1 MATTS
6 TSSTVLSAQAFVG
19 SIAVNA
25 HAAYSSSS
33 AYASYGNSSMI
44 LDDLHY
50 LGVTTIRD
58 AMPTDPTAAPVVN
71 ALAAAGVKFDFVVSS
86 DLPASGAAGLAQFIA
101 SLDGFVAKYPN
112 NLVAIEGL
120 NEANIQAFSY
130 HGSSSMAAAAQFQ
143 KDLYTA
149 IKADGHLGGISVY
162 NLTLGMNDA
171 AAYAQLGD
179 LSKYSDYSTSH
190 AYVATST
197 PENYGIQYGVDVA
210 ASSSSGNPSVI
221 TETGYTTLASYS
233 GLGVDQLVQAKS
245 ILNSLVDAFKDGVS
259 KTYLYELLD
268 HGSSS
273 DPEGRFGLFNADG
286 TPKLAATAIHNLT
299 TILADDGAGGL
310 KPTAPL
316 AYTINNLPTSGNS
329 MVLAKSNGAYELVV
343 WAEPQLWDDAKDKE
357 ISNPTTQAK
366 VHLGGVHKTVT
377 IYDPL
382 NTSKPIATYT
392 NVQDFTLPV
401 SDHPLVIEIDA
412 PTASTT
418 APAGETVVVATSA
431 AVVADLSD
439 LNAAGTVKSITL
451 TDTHVLTVSS
461 KATMDYMISHYAGV
475 LSTIKG
481 GYSFAV
487 TTSTSTW
494 SLTENYDSAG
504 KLTSTDQTAYQN
516 GVTAYDLVTYVDG
529 TTAASNFVN
538 GVKTQT
544 TVTHTDGS
552 KDVTVYG
559 ITGKSYVT
567 MVTSTTAS
575 GVVVEKKYVSADG
588 STVDDHFNASGV
600 LVSETKIN
608 ADGSSSS
615 TLYTNSVK
623 TAVFVTN
630 ADQSNDNSFYGIN
643 GRSYS
648 SEVLHV
654 NAGGAVT
661 SVVRTHSDG
670 TLDYTEKHDSDGTL
684 TSTNYDAKG
693 VKIAQAITHLDG
705 TKDIYALNIQ
715 QKSYGSEHSHFDA
728 AGNLALFERFHTDGS
743 YALKATTLGGTTVT
757 DTYDSKGALA
767 SELVVASDGSTSTSL
782 FAGGAKTKMNVT
794 YADHSQDNYAYNVT
808 GQSYANIV
816 QHVSASGEL
825 TSIIRTHADGS
836 LDYTQIVDADG
847 TKTSTQYDAHGSKL
861 AQTITHSDGSAKS
874 DTFNGAGQMT
884 QEVVKNV
891 DGSSSTSV
899 FVDGVKTKMYV
910 LNADH
915 SQDNYGYGIVG
926 QSYVNIVQHADASGK
941 LTSAT
946 RTHSDGTLDYT
957 LATGSDGT
965 TTATYYDA
973 KGVMGSKVV
982 TQTSGMKDIFSFLS
996 TGVQDKT
1003 YGASGVLQKTDL
1015 LKTDGTHVETANAAG
1030 VTLRGGNG
1038 NDVFA
1043 SAGSTTFVF
1052 DRGNDQIQGFHTGT
1066 TADHDVIKLSASL
1079 VADYSHL
1086 NVTQSGADAL
1096 VHLGDAGSILLS
1108 HVNAAQLTH
1117 DNFLIV

>member
-6 TSSTVLSAQAFVG
+6 TSSTVLSARAFVD

-25 HAAYSSSS
+25 HSAYSSSS
-33 AYASYGNSSMI
+33 AYASYGNSSLI

-58 AMPTDPTAAPVVN
+58 ALPTDPNAAPLVN

-86 DLPASGAAGLAQFIA
+86 DLPASGAAGIAQFIA
-101 SLDGFVAKYPN
+101 SLDSFVAKYPN
-112 NLVAIEGL
+112 SIVAIEGL

-130 HGSSSMAAAAQFQ
+130 KGSSSMAAAAQFQ

-149 IKADGHLGGISVY
+149 IKADGHLGGVSVY
-162 NLTLGMNDA
+162 NLTLALNDS
-171 AAYAQLGD
+171 AAYAKLGD

-197 PENYGIQYGVDVA
+197 PENYGIQYSIGVA
-210 ASSSSGNPSVI
+210 ARSSPGNPSVI

-259 KTYLYELLD
+259 KTYLYELLN

-273 DPEGRFGLFNADG
+273 HPEGSFGLFNADG
-286 TPKLAATAIHNLT
+286 TPKLAATAVHNLT
-299 TILADDGAGGL
+299 AILADDGSGGRT
-310 KPTAPL
+310 PATPL

-343 WAEPQLWDDAKDKE
+343 WAEPKLWNDANDTE
-357 ISNPTTQAK
+357 ISNPTTRAK
-366 VHLGGVHKTVT
+366 VHLGTVHKTVT

-382 NTSKPIATYT
+382 NTSKPLAVYT

-418 APAGETVVVATSA
+418 TPAGETVVVATSA

-494 SLTENYDSAG
+494 SLTENYDSTG

-516 GVTAYDLVTYVDG
+516 GVTVYDLVTYVDG
-529 TTAASNFVN
+529 TTAASNFAN
-538 GVKTQT
+538 GIKTQT

-567 MVTSTTAS
+567 MVTSTNAS
-575 GVVVEKKYVSADG
+575 RVVVEKKYIGADG
-588 STVDDHFNASGV
+588 STVDDHFNSSGA
-600 LVSETKIN
+600 LASETKIN
-608 ADGSSSS
+608 ADGSSST

-623 TAVFVTN
+623 TAAFVTN
-630 ADQSNDNSFYGIN
+630 ADQSNDNSFYNIKGQ
-643 GRSYS
+643 SYT

-654 NAGGAVT
+654 NASGAVI
-661 SVVRTHSDG
+661 SVVRSHADG
-670 TLDYTEKHDSDGTL
+670 TLDYTETHGSDGTV

-693 VKIAQAITHLDG
+693 VKVAQATTHTDG

-715 QKSYGSEHSHFDA
+715 QKPYASEHSHFDA
-728 AGNLALFERFHTDGS
+728 SGNLTLFERFHADGS
-743 YALKATTLGGTTVT
+743 YAEKATLGDRPVA
-757 DTYDSKGALA
+757 DHYDSKGALA
-767 SELVVASDGSTSTSL
+767 SEVVVGADGSTSTSL
-782 FAGGAKTKMNVT
+782 F
-794 YADHSQDNYAYNVT
+794 
-808 GQSYANIV
+808 
-816 QHVSASGEL
+816 SG
-825 TSIIRTHADGS
+825 
-836 LDYTQIVDADG
+836 
-847 TKTSTQYDAHGSKL
+847 
-861 AQTITHSDGSAKS
+861 
-874 DTFNGAGQMT
+874 
-884 QEVVKNV
+884 
-891 DGSSSTSV
+891 
-899 FVDGVKTKMYV
+899 GVKTKTYV

-915 SQDNYGYGIVG
+915 SQDNYGYGVVG
-926 QSYVNIVQHADASGK
+926 QSYVNIVQHADAAGK
-941 LTSAT
+941 LTSAA
-946 RTHSDGTLDYT
+946 RTHADGTLDYT

-965 TTATYYDA
+965 TTETYYDA
-973 KGVMGSKVV
+973 KGVIGAKVV
-982 TQTSGMKDIFSFLS
+982 TQTTGVKDVFTFLS

-1003 YGASGVLQKTDL
+1003 YAASGALQKTDL

-1030 VTLRGGNG
+1030 VTLRGGSG
-1038 NDVFA
+1038 NDIFG
-1043 SAGSTTFVF
+1043 SAGSTGFVF
-1052 DRGNDQIQGFHTGT
+1052 DRGSDQIQDFHAGT
-1066 TADHDVIKLSASL
+1066 AAGHDVIKISQSL
-1079 VADYSHL
+1079 VTDYSHL
-1086 NVTQSGADAL
+1086 NVSQLGADAV
-1096 VHLGDAGSILLS
+1096 VHLGDAGSIMLA

-1117 DNFLIV
+1117 ANFLFV

>member
-6 TSSTVLSAQAFVG
+6 TSSTVLSARAFVD

-25 HAAYSSSS
+25 HSAYSSSS
-33 AYASYGNSSMI
+33 AYASYGNSSLI

-58 AMPTDPTAAPVVN
+58 ALPTDPNAAPLVN

-86 DLPASGAAGLAQFIA
+86 DLPASGAAGIAQFIA
-101 SLDGFVAKYPN
+101 SLDSFVAKYPN
-112 NLVAIEGL
+112 SIVAIEGL

-130 HGSSSMAAAAQFQ
+130 KGSSSMAAAAQFQ

-149 IKADGHLGGISVY
+149 IKADGHLGGVSVY
-162 NLTLGMNDA
+162 NLTLALNDS
-171 AAYAQLGD
+171 AAYAKLGD

-197 PENYGIQYGVDVA
+197 PENYGIQYSIGVA
-210 ASSSSGNPSVI
+210 ARSSPGNPSVI

-259 KTYLYELLD
+259 KTYLYELLN

-273 DPEGRFGLFNADG
+273 HPEGSFGLFNADG
-286 TPKLAATAIHNLT
+286 TPKLAATAVHNLT
-299 TILADDGAGGL
+299 AILADDGSGGRT
-310 KPTAPL
+310 PTTAL

-343 WAEPQLWDDAKDKE
+343 WAEPKLWNDANDTE
-357 ISNPTTQAK
+357 ISNPTTRAK
-366 VHLGGVHKTVT
+366 VHLGTVHKTVT

-382 NTSKPIATYT
+382 NTSKPIAAYT

-418 APAGETVVVATSA
+418 TPAGETVVVATSA

-494 SLTENYDSAG
+494 SLTENYDSTG

-516 GVTAYDLVTYVDG
+516 GVTVYDLVTYVDG
-529 TTAASNFVN
+529 TTAASNFAN
-538 GVKTQT
+538 GIKTQT

-567 MVTSTTAS
+567 MVTSTNAS
-575 GVVVEKKYVSADG
+575 RVVVKKKYIGADG
-588 STVDDHFNASGV
+588 STVDDHFNSSGA
-600 LVSETKIN
+600 LASETKIN
-608 ADGSSSS
+608 ADGSSST

-623 TAVFVTN
+623 TAAFVTN
-630 ADQSNDNSFYGIN
+630 ADQSNDNSFYNIKGQ
-643 GRSYS
+643 SYT

-654 NAGGAVT
+654 NASGAVI
-661 SVVRTHSDG
+661 SVVRSHADG
-670 TLDYTEKHDSDGTL
+670 TLDYTETHGSDGTV

-693 VKIAQAITHLDG
+693 VKVAQATTHTDG

-715 QKSYGSEHSHFDA
+715 QKPYASEHSHFDA
-728 AGNLALFERFHTDGS
+728 SGNLTLFERFHADGS
-743 YALKATTLGGTTVT
+743 YAEKATLGDRPVA
-757 DTYDSKGALA
+757 DHYDSKGALA
-767 SELVVASDGSTSTSL
+767 SEVVVGADGSTSTSL
-782 FAGGAKTKMNVT
+782 F
-794 YADHSQDNYAYNVT
+794 
-808 GQSYANIV
+808 
-816 QHVSASGEL
+816 SG
-825 TSIIRTHADGS
+825 
-836 LDYTQIVDADG
+836 
-847 TKTSTQYDAHGSKL
+847 
-861 AQTITHSDGSAKS
+861 
-874 DTFNGAGQMT
+874 
-884 QEVVKNV
+884 
-891 DGSSSTSV
+891 
-899 FVDGVKTKMYV
+899 GVKTKMYV

-915 SQDNYGYGIVG
+915 SQDNYGYGVVG
-926 QSYVNIVQHADASGK
+926 QSYVNIVQHADAAGK
-941 LTSAT
+941 LTSAA
-946 RTHSDGTLDYT
+946 RTHADGTLDYT

-965 TTATYYDA
+965 TTETYYDA

-982 TQTSGMKDIFSFLS
+982 TQTTGVKDVFTFLS

-1003 YGASGVLQKTDL
+1003 YAASGALQKTDL

-1030 VTLRGGNG
+1030 VTLRGGSG
-1038 NDVFA
+1038 NDIFG
-1043 SAGSTTFVF
+1043 SAGSTGFVF
-1052 DRGNDQIQGFHTGT
+1052 DRGNDQIQNFHAGT
-1066 TADHDVIKLSASL
+1066 AAGHDVIKISQSL
-1079 VADYSHL
+1079 VTDYSHL
-1086 NVTQSGADAL
+1086 NVSQLGADAV
-1096 VHLGDAGSILLS
+1096 VHLGDAGSIMLA

-1117 DNFLIV
+1117 ANFLFV

>member
-1 MATTS
+1 MATSS
-6 TSSTVLSAQAFVG
+6 TSSTVLSAQAFVA

-25 HAAYSSSS
+25 HSAYSSSS
-33 AYASYGNSSMI
+33 AYASYGNSSLI

-58 AMPTDPTAAPVVN
+58 ALPADPNATPVVN

-86 DLPASGAAGLAQFIA
+86 ELPASGAAGIAQFIA
-101 SLDGFVAKYPN
+101 SLDSFVAKYPSSI
-112 NLVAIEGL
+112 VAIEGL

-149 IKADGHLGGISVY
+149 IKADAHLGGVSVY
-162 NLTLGMNDA
+162 NLTLGLNDS
-171 AAYAQLGD
+171 AAYAKLGD

-197 PENYGIQYGVDVA
+197 PENYGIQYGVNVA
-210 ASSSSGNPSVI
+210 ATSSPGKPSVI
-221 TETGYTTLASYS
+221 TETGYATLASYS

-268 HGSSS
+268 HGSNS
-273 DPEGRFGLFNADG
+273 DPEGHFGLFNADG
-286 TPKLAATAIHNLT
+286 TPKLAAAAVHNLT
-299 TILADDGAGGL
+299 TILADDGSGGRT
-310 KPTAPL
+310 PTTPL
-316 AYTINNLPTSGNS
+316 TYTIDNLPTSGNS

-343 WAEPQLWDDAKDKE
+343 WAEPQLWNDAKDAE

-366 VHLGGVHKTVT
+366 VHLGSVHKTVT

-401 SDHPLVIEIDA
+401 SDHPLIIEIDA

-418 APAGETVVVATSA
+418 APAGATDVVATSA
-431 AVVADLSD
+431 MVVADLSD

-487 TTSTSTW
+487 TTSASTW
-494 SLTENYDSAG
+494 SLTENYDSTG

-516 GVTAYDLVTYVDG
+516 GLTAYDLVTYADG
-529 TTAASNFVN
+529 TTAASNFAN
-538 GVKTQT
+538 GVRTKT

-567 MVTSTTAS
+567 MITYTNAS
-575 GVVVEKKYVSADG
+575 GVVVEKTYISADG
-588 STVDDHFNASGV
+588 SKVDDRFNSSGT
-600 LVSETKIN
+600 LVSETKIS
-608 ADGSSSS
+608 ADGSSST
-615 TLYTNSVK
+615 TLFTNGVK
-623 TAVFVTN
+623 TAAFVTN
-630 ADQSNDNSFYGIN
+630 ADHSNDNSFYNIKGQ
-643 GRSYS
+643 SYA
-648 SEVLHV
+648 SEVQHV
-654 NAGGAVT
+654 DAGGSVS
-661 SVVRTHSDG
+661 SVVRNYADG
-670 TLDYTEKHDSDGTL
+670 TLAYTEIHSADGTI
-684 TSTNYDAKG
+684 TSANYDAKG
-693 VKIAQAITHLDG
+693 VKVAQAVTHTDG

-715 QKSYGSEHSHFDA
+715 QKSYASEHSHFDT
-728 AGNLALFERFHTDGS
+728 AGNLTLFERFHADGS
-743 YALKATTLGGTTVT
+743 YAEKVATLGGTTVT
-757 DTYDSKGALA
+757 DSYDSKGTLA
-767 SELVVASDGSTSTSL
+767 SETVARADGSATTSL
-782 FAGGAKTKMNVT
+782 FSGGVTTKMYVT
-794 YADHSQDNYAYNVT
+794 YADHSQDNYAYSVT

-816 QHVSASGEL
+816 QHVSASGQL
-825 TSIIRTHADGS
+825 TSITRTHADGS
-836 LDYTQIVDADG
+836 LEYTQVIGADG
-847 TKTSTQYDAHGSKL
+847 TKTSTQYDAHGTKL
-861 AQTITHSDGSAKS
+861 AQTITHSDGSS
-874 DTFNGAGQMT
+874 VNDTFNAAGQIT
-884 QEVVKNV
+884 QDVVKNA
-891 DGSSSTSV
+891 DGSSSTSL

-915 SQDNYGYGIVG
+915 SQDNFAYGVTG
-926 QSYVNIVQHADASGK
+926 QSYTNIAQHVDAAGK
-941 LTSAT
+941 LTSTT
-946 RTHSDGTLDYT
+946 RTHADGTLDYT
-957 LATGSDGT
+957 LTTGSDGG

-973 KGVMGSKVV
+973 KGVMASKVV
-982 TQTSGMKDIFSFLS
+982 TQSTGAKDVFTFLS
-996 TGVQDKT
+996 NGVQDKT
-1003 YGASGVLQKTDL
+1003 YAASGVLLKTDL
-1015 LKTDGTHVETANAAG
+1015 LKTDGTHVETANTAG
-1030 VTLRGGNG
+1030 ITLQGGSG
-1038 NDVFA
+1038 NDMFA

-1052 DRGNDQIQGFHTGT
+1052 DRGNDQIQNFHAGT
-1066 TADHDVIKLSASL
+1066 AADHDVIKISQSL

-1086 NVTQSGADAL
+1086 SATQAGADAV

-1108 HVNAAQLTH
+1108 HVNAAQLAH
-1117 DNFLIV
+1117 DNFLFV

>member
-6 TSSTVLSAQAFVG
+6 TSSTALSARAFVD

-25 HAAYSSSS
+25 HSAYSSSS
-33 AYASYGNSSMI
+33 AYASYGNSSLI

-58 AMPTDPTAAPVVN
+58 ALPTDPNAAPLVN

-101 SLDGFVAKYPN
+101 SLDSFVAKYPN
-112 NLVAIEGL
+112 SIVAIEGL

-130 HGSSSMAAAAQFQ
+130 KGSSSMAAAAQFQ

-149 IKADGHLGGISVY
+149 IKADGHLGGVSVY
-162 NLTLGMNDA
+162 NLTLALNDS
-171 AAYAQLGD
+171 AAYAKLGD

-197 PENYGIQYGVDVA
+197 PENYGIQYSIGVA
-210 ASSSSGNPSVI
+210 ARSSPGNPSVI

-259 KTYLYELLD
+259 KTYLYELLN

-273 DPEGRFGLFNADG
+273 HPEGSFGLFNADG
-286 TPKLAATAIHNLT
+286 TPKLAATAVHNLT
-299 TILADDGAGGL
+299 AILADDGSGGRT
-310 KPTAPL
+310 PTTAL

-343 WAEPQLWDDAKDKE
+343 WAEPKLWNDANDTE
-357 ISNPTTQAK
+357 ISNPTTRAK
-366 VHLGGVHKTVT
+366 VHLGTVHKTVT

-382 NTSKPIATYT
+382 NTSKPIAAYT

-412 PTASTT
+412 PTASATT
-418 APAGETVVVATSA
+418 PAGETVVVATSA

-487 TTSTSTW
+487 TTSASTW
-494 SLTENYDSAG
+494 SLTENYDSTG

-516 GVTAYDLVTYVDG
+516 GVTVYDLVTYVDG
-529 TTAASNFVN
+529 TTAASNFAN
-538 GVKTQT
+538 GIKTQT

-567 MVTSTTAS
+567 MVTSTNAS
-575 GVVVEKKYVSADG
+575 RVVVEKKYISADG
-588 STVDDHFNASGV
+588 STVDDHFNSSGA
-600 LVSETKIN
+600 LASETKIN
-608 ADGSSSS
+608 ADGSSST

-623 TAVFVTN
+623 TATFVTN
-630 ADQSNDNSFYGIN
+630 ADQSNDNSFYNIKGQ
-643 GRSYS
+643 SYT

-654 NAGGAVT
+654 NASGAVI
-661 SVVRTHSDG
+661 SVVRSHADG
-670 TLDYTEKHDSDGTL
+670 TLDYTETHGSDGTV

-693 VKIAQAITHLDG
+693 VKVAQATTHTDG

-715 QKSYGSEHSHFDA
+715 HKPYASEHSHFDA
-728 AGNLALFERFHTDGS
+728 SGNLTLFERFHADGS
-743 YALKATTLGGTTVT
+743 YAEKATLGDRPVA
-757 DTYDSKGALA
+757 DHYDSKGALA
-767 SELVVASDGSTSTSL
+767 SEVVVGADGSTSTSL
-782 FAGGAKTKMNVT
+782 F
-794 YADHSQDNYAYNVT
+794 
-808 GQSYANIV
+808 
-816 QHVSASGEL
+816 SG
-825 TSIIRTHADGS
+825 
-836 LDYTQIVDADG
+836 
-847 TKTSTQYDAHGSKL
+847 
-861 AQTITHSDGSAKS
+861 
-874 DTFNGAGQMT
+874 
-884 QEVVKNV
+884 
-891 DGSSSTSV
+891 
-899 FVDGVKTKMYV
+899 GVKTKMYV

-915 SQDNYGYGIVG
+915 SQDNYGYGVVG
-926 QSYVNIVQHADASGK
+926 QSYVNIVQHADAAGK
-941 LTSAT
+941 LTSAA
-946 RTHSDGTLDYT
+946 RTHADGTLDYT

-965 TTATYYDA
+965 TTETYYDA
-973 KGVMGSKVV
+973 KAVMGSKVV
-982 TQTSGMKDIFSFLS
+982 TQTTGVKDVFTFLS

-1003 YGASGVLQKTDL
+1003 YAASGALQKTDL

-1030 VTLRGGNG
+1030 MTLRGGSG
-1038 NDVFA
+1038 NDIFG
-1043 SAGSTTFVF
+1043 SAGSTGFVF
-1052 DRGNDQIQGFHTGT
+1052 DRGNDQIQNFHAGT
-1066 TADHDVIKLSASL
+1066 AAGHDVIKISQSL
-1079 VADYSHL
+1079 VTDYSHL
-1086 NVTQSGADAL
+1086 NVSQLGADAV
-1096 VHLGDAGSILLS
+1096 VHLGDAGSIMLA

-1117 DNFLIV
+1117 ANFLFV

>member
-6 TSSTVLSAQAFVG
+6 TSSTVLSAQAFVD

-25 HAAYSSSS
+25 HTAYSSSS
-33 AYASYGNSSMI
+33 AYASYGNSSLI

-58 AMPTDPTAAPVVN
+58 ALPTDPNATPVIN
-71 ALAAAGVKFDFVVSS
+71 ALAAAGVTFDFVVSS
-86 DLPASGAAGLAQFIA
+86 DIPASGAAGLAQFIA
-101 SLDGFVAKYPN
+101 SLDSFVAKYPSSI
-112 NLVAIEGL
+112 VAIEGL

-149 IKADGHLGGISVY
+149 IKADSHLGGVSVY
-162 NLTLGMNDA
+162 NLTLGLNDS
-171 AAYAQLGD
+171 AAYAKLGD

-197 PENYGIQYGVDVA
+197 PENYGIQYGVNVA

-286 TPKLAATAIHNLT
+286 TPKLAATAVHNLT
-299 TILADDGAGGL
+299 TILADDGTGGRT
-310 KPTAPL
+310 PTTAL

-366 VHLGGVHKTVT
+366 VHLGSVHKTIT

-382 NTSKPIATYT
+382 NTSKPIAVYT

-412 PTASTT
+412 PTASAM
-418 APAGETVVVATSA
+418 APAGQTVVVATSA

-439 LNAAGTVKSITL
+439 LNAAGTVESITL

-494 SLTENYDSAG
+494 SLTENYDSTG

-516 GVTAYDLVTYVDG
+516 GVAAYDLVTYVDG
-529 TTAASNFVN
+529 TTAASNFAN

-567 MVTSTTAS
+567 MVSSTNAS
-575 GVVVEKKYVSADG
+575 GVVVEKKYISADG
-588 STVDDHFNASGV
+588 STVDDHFNSSGA

-608 ADGSSSS
+608 ANGSSST

-623 TAVFVTN
+623 TATFVTN
-630 ADQSNDNSFYGIN
+630 ADQSNDNSFYGIK
-643 GRSYS
+643 GQSYT

-654 NAGGAVT
+654 NASGVVT
-661 SVVRTHSDG
+661 SVVRSHADG
-670 TLDYTEKHDSDGTL
+670 TLDYTETHGSDGTI
-684 TSTNYDAKG
+684 TSTSYDAKG
-693 VKIAQAITHLDG
+693 VKVAQAITHTDG

-715 QKSYGSEHSHFDA
+715 QKSYASEHSRFDTS
-728 AGNLALFERFHTDGS
+728 GNLTLFERFHADGS
-743 YALKATTLGGTTVT
+743 YAEKVTKLGGTTVT
-757 DTYDSKGALA
+757 DNFDSKGTLA
-767 SELVVASDGSTSTSL
+767 SEFVANTDGSTTTSL
-782 FAGGAKTKMNVT
+782 FSGGVKTKMYVT
-794 YADHSQDNYAYNVT
+794 NTDHSQDNYAYNVA
-808 GQSYANIV
+808 GQPYANIV
-816 QHVSASGEL
+816 QHVDASGHL

-836 LDYTQIVDADG
+836 LEYTQRVSADG
-847 TKTSTQYDAHGSKL
+847 TKTSTQYDAHGTKL
-861 AQTITHSDGSAKS
+861 AQTVVHSDGSKVNDAF
-874 DTFNGAGQMT
+874 DAAGLVT
-884 QEVVKNV
+884 KDIVTNT
-891 DGSSSTSV
+891 DGSSSTSL
-899 FVDGVKTKMYV
+899 FVDGAKTKMYV

-915 SQDNYGYGIVG
+915 SQDNYAYGVVD
-926 QSYVNIVQHADASGK
+926 QSYTNIVQHVDAAGK

-946 RTHSDGTLDYT
+946 RSHADGTLDYT

-973 KGVMGSKVV
+973 KGVMGSKVI
-982 TQTSGMKDIFSFLS
+982 TQTTGVKDVYAFLS

-1003 YGASGVLQKTDL
+1003 YAASGTLQKTDL

-1030 VTLRGGNG
+1030 VTLRGAGG

-1052 DRGNDQIQGFHTGT
+1052 DRGNDQVQNFHAGT
-1066 TADHDVIKLSASL
+1066 AADHDVIKIAHSL

-1086 NVTQSGADAL
+1086 SISQAGADAV

>member
-6 TSSTVLSAQAFVG
+6 TSSTVLSARAFVD

-25 HAAYSSSS
+25 HSAYSSSS
-33 AYASYGNSSMI
+33 AYASYGNSSLI

-58 AMPTDPTAAPVVN
+58 ALPTDPNAAPLVN

-86 DLPASGAAGLAQFIA
+86 DLPASGSAGIARFIA
-101 SLDGFVAKYPN
+101 SLDSFVAKYPN
-112 NLVAIEGL
+112 SIVAIEGL

-130 HGSSSMAAAAQFQ
+130 KGSSSMAAAAQFQ

-149 IKADGHLGGISVY
+149 IKADGHLGGVSVY
-162 NLTLGMNDA
+162 NLTLALNDS
-171 AAYAQLGD
+171 AAYAKLGD

-197 PENYGIQYGVDVA
+197 PENYGIQYSIGVA
-210 ASSSSGNPSVI
+210 ARSSPGNPSVI

-259 KTYLYELLD
+259 KTYLYELLN

-273 DPEGRFGLFNADG
+273 HPEGSFGLFNADG
-286 TPKLAATAIHNLT
+286 TPKLAATAVHNLT
-299 TILADDGAGGL
+299 AILADDGSGGRT
-310 KPTAPL
+310 PTTAL

-343 WAEPQLWDDAKDKE
+343 WAEPKLWNDANDTE
-357 ISNPTTQAK
+357 ISNPTTRAK
-366 VHLGGVHKTVT
+366 VHLGTVHKTVT

-382 NTSKPIATYT
+382 NTSKPIAAYT

-401 SDHPLVIEIDA
+401 SDHPLVIEVDA
-412 PTASTT
+412 PTASATT
-418 APAGETVVVATSA
+418 PAGETVVVATSA

-494 SLTENYDSAG
+494 SLTENYDSTG
-504 KLTSTDQTAYQN
+504 KLTSTDQTAYEN
-516 GVTAYDLVTYVDG
+516 GVTVYDLVTYVDG
-529 TTAASNFVN
+529 PTAASNFAN
-538 GVKTQT
+538 GIKTQT

-567 MVTSTTAS
+567 MVTSTNAS
-575 GVVVEKKYVSADG
+575 RVVVEKKYIGADG
-588 STVDDHFNASGV
+588 STVDDHFNSSGA
-600 LVSETKIN
+600 LASETKIN
-608 ADGSSSS
+608 ADGSSST

-623 TAVFVTN
+623 TAAFVTN
-630 ADQSNDNSFYGIN
+630 ADQSNDNSFYNVKGQ
-643 GRSYS
+643 SYT

-654 NAGGAVT
+654 NASGAVI
-661 SVVRTHSDG
+661 SVVRSHADG
-670 TLDYTEKHDSDGTL
+670 TLDYTETHGSDGTV

-693 VKIAQAITHLDG
+693 VKVAQATTHTDG

-715 QKSYGSEHSHFDA
+715 QKPYASEHSHFDA
-728 AGNLALFERFHTDGS
+728 SGNLTLFERFHADGS
-743 YALKATTLGGTTVT
+743 YAEKATLGDRPVA
-757 DTYDSKGALA
+757 DHYDSKGALA
-767 SELVVASDGSTSTSL
+767 SEVVVGADGSTSTSL
-782 FAGGAKTKMNVT
+782 F
-794 YADHSQDNYAYNVT
+794 
-808 GQSYANIV
+808 
-816 QHVSASGEL
+816 SG
-825 TSIIRTHADGS
+825 
-836 LDYTQIVDADG
+836 
-847 TKTSTQYDAHGSKL
+847 
-861 AQTITHSDGSAKS
+861 
-874 DTFNGAGQMT
+874 
-884 QEVVKNV
+884 
-891 DGSSSTSV
+891 
-899 FVDGVKTKMYV
+899 GVKTKMYV

-915 SQDNYGYGIVG
+915 SQDNYAYGVVG
-926 QSYVNIVQHADASGK
+926 QSYVNIVQHADAAGK
-941 LTSAT
+941 LTSAA
-946 RTHSDGTLDYT
+946 RTHADGTLDYT

-965 TTATYYDA
+965 TTETYYDA

-982 TQTSGMKDIFSFLS
+982 TQTTGVKDVFTFLS

-1003 YGASGVLQKTDL
+1003 YAASGALQKTDL

-1030 VTLRGGNG
+1030 VTLRGGSG
-1038 NDVFA
+1038 NDIFG
-1043 SAGSTTFVF
+1043 SAGSTGFVF
-1052 DRGNDQIQGFHTGT
+1052 DRGNDQIQNFHAGT
-1066 TADHDVIKLSASL
+1066 AAGHDVINISQSL
-1079 VADYSHL
+1079 VTDYSHL
-1086 NVTQSGADAL
+1086 NVSQLGADAV
-1096 VHLGDAGSILLS
+1096 VHLGDAGSIMLA

-1117 DNFLIV
+1117 ANFLFV

>member
-6 TSSTVLSAQAFVG
+6 TSSTVLSARAFVD

-25 HAAYSSSS
+25 HSGYSSSS
-33 AYASYGNSSMI
+33 AYASYGNSSLI

-58 AMPTDPTAAPVVN
+58 ALPTDPNAAPLVN

-86 DLPASGAAGLAQFIA
+86 DLPASGAAGIAQFIA
-101 SLDGFVAKYPN
+101 SLDSFVAKYPN
-112 NLVAIEGL
+112 SIVAIEGL

-130 HGSSSMAAAAQFQ
+130 KGSSSMAAAAQFQ

-149 IKADGHLGGISVY
+149 IKADGHLGGVSVY
-162 NLTLGMNDA
+162 NLTLALNDS
-171 AAYAQLGD
+171 AAYAKLGD

-197 PENYGIQYGVDVA
+197 PENYGIQYSIGVA
-210 ASSSSGNPSVI
+210 ARSSPGNPSVI

-259 KTYLYELLD
+259 KTYLYELLN

-273 DPEGRFGLFNADG
+273 HPEGSFGLFNADG
-286 TPKLAATAIHNLT
+286 TPKLAATAVHNLT
-299 TILADDGAGGL
+299 AILADDGSGGRT
-310 KPTAPL
+310 PTTAL

-343 WAEPQLWDDAKDKE
+343 WAEPKLWNDANDTE
-357 ISNPTTQAK
+357 ISNPTTRAK
-366 VHLGGVHKTVT
+366 VHLGTVHKTVT

-382 NTSKPIATYT
+382 NTSKPIAAYT

-418 APAGETVVVATSA
+418 TPAGETVVVATSA

-494 SLTENYDSAG
+494 SLTENYDSTG

-516 GVTAYDLVTYVDG
+516 GVTVYDLVTYVDG
-529 TTAASNFVN
+529 TTAASNFAN
-538 GVKTQT
+538 GIKTQT

-567 MVTSTTAS
+567 MVTSTNAS
-575 GVVVEKKYVSADG
+575 RVVVKKKYIGADG
-588 STVDDHFNASGV
+588 STVDDHFNSSGA
-600 LVSETKIN
+600 LASETKIN
-608 ADGSSSS
+608 ADGSSST

-623 TAVFVTN
+623 TAAFVTN
-630 ADQSNDNSFYGIN
+630 ADQSNDNSFYNIKGQ
-643 GRSYS
+643 SYT

-654 NAGGAVT
+654 NASGAVI
-661 SVVRTHSDG
+661 SVVRSHADG
-670 TLDYTEKHDSDGTL
+670 TLDYTETHGSDGTV

-693 VKIAQAITHLDG
+693 VKVAQATTHTDG

-715 QKSYGSEHSHFDA
+715 QKPYASEHSHFDA
-728 AGNLALFERFHTDGS
+728 SGNLTLFERFHADGS
-743 YALKATTLGGTTVT
+743 YAEKATLGDRPVA
-757 DTYDSKGALA
+757 DHYDSKGALA
-767 SELVVASDGSTSTSL
+767 SEVVVGADGSTSTSL
-782 FAGGAKTKMNVT
+782 F
-794 YADHSQDNYAYNVT
+794 
-808 GQSYANIV
+808 
-816 QHVSASGEL
+816 SG
-825 TSIIRTHADGS
+825 
-836 LDYTQIVDADG
+836 
-847 TKTSTQYDAHGSKL
+847 
-861 AQTITHSDGSAKS
+861 
-874 DTFNGAGQMT
+874 
-884 QEVVKNV
+884 
-891 DGSSSTSV
+891 
-899 FVDGVKTKMYV
+899 GVKTKMYV

-915 SQDNYGYGIVG
+915 SQDNYGYGVVG
-926 QSYVNIVQHADASGK
+926 QSYVNIVQHADAAGK
-941 LTSAT
+941 LTSAA
-946 RTHSDGTLDYT
+946 RTHADGTLDYT

-965 TTATYYDA
+965 TTETYYDA

-982 TQTSGMKDIFSFLS
+982 TQTTGVKDVFTFLS

-1003 YGASGVLQKTDL
+1003 YAASGALQKTDL

-1030 VTLRGGNG
+1030 VTLRGGSG
-1038 NDVFA
+1038 NDIFG
-1043 SAGSTTFVF
+1043 SAGSTGFVF
-1052 DRGNDQIQGFHTGT
+1052 DRGNDQIQNFHAGT
-1066 TADHDVIKLSASL
+1066 AAGHDVIKISQSL
-1079 VADYSHL
+1079 VTDYSHL
-1086 NVTQSGADAL
+1086 NVSQLGADAV
-1096 VHLGDAGSILLS
+1096 VHLGDAGSIMLA

-1117 DNFLIV
+1117 ANFLFV